1 MGERA
6 SIAYVE
12 KFLDDEVRV
21 FFYNR
26 WLADGS
32 IDVVLEALLDT
43 SRTEFAPRLAK
54 AMDEATTGDYSI
66 TPYLIVGNYPTLYVR
81 QFGGTVEVAL
91 SDSDSAVHSDDLL
104 WVEAKDFIS
113 FAERSSGLEYSDRF
127 KFVNALI
134 MDY

>member
-32 IDVVLEALLDT
+32 IDVVREALNDN
-43 SRTEFAPRLAK
+43 SGNDMASRLAK
-54 AMDEATTGDYSI
+54 AMEYATNGDYAI
-66 TPYLIVGNYPTLYVR
+66 TPYLISGNYPTLYVR
-81 QFGGTVEVAL
+81 QFAGTVEVAM
-91 SDSDSAVHSDDLL
+91 SDSDNVAHSDDLL
-104 WVEAKDFIS
+104 WVEADDFIKY
-113 FAERSSGLEYSDRF
+113 AERSSGLDYTDRF
-127 KFVNALI
+127 MFIHALI
-134 MDY
+134 LDY

>member
-1 MGERA
+1 MGECA

-32 IDVVLEALLDT
+32 IDVVREALND
-43 SRTEFAPRLAK
+43 SSGNDMAARLAR
-54 AMDEATTGDYSI
+54 AMEHATNGDYAI
-66 TPYLIVGNYPTLYVR
+66 TPYLIAGNYPTLYIR
-81 QFGGTVEVAL
+81 QFGGTVEVAM
-91 SDSDSAVHSDDLL
+91 SDADGVAHSNDLL
-104 WVEAKDFIS
+104 WVEADDFVKY
-113 FAERSSGLEYSDRF
+113 AERSSGLDYTDRF
-127 KFVNALI
+127 LFIHGLI